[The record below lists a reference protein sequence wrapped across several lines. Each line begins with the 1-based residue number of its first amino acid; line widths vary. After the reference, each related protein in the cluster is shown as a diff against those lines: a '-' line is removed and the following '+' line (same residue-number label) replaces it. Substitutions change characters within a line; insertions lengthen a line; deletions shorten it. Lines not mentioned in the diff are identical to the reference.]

1 MLIQMP
7 SLAFVRL
14 HEPETYVEIDPAHM
28 HNPAGV
34 CYHLSNASEVTKV
47 NCRMTQ
53 VDTTGQSYDYRTVNH
68 YAAIA
73 ANKGTGSHLFS
84 FQARSAP
91 AISAP
96 VVSAL
101 AVISGTPLPARG
113 SVFPFL
119 CGFMPNRMRVTLN
132 GLMMNP

>member
-14 HEPETYVEIDPAHM
+14 HEPETYVEIDTAHM

-34 CYHLSNASEVTKV
+34 CYHLSDASEVTVV

-68 YAAIA
+68 NAAIA

-84 FQARSAP
+84 FQARSAL
-91 AISAP
+91 AESAP
-96 VVSAL
+96 AVSALAVSAL
-101 AVISGTPLPARG
+101 AVISGTALPA
-113 SVFPFL
+113 
-119 CGFMPNRMRVTLN
+119 
-132 GLMMNP
+132 